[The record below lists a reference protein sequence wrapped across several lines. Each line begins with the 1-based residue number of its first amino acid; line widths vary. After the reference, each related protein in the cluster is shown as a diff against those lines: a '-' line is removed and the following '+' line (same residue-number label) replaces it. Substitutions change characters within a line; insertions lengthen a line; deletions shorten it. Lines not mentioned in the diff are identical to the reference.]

1 MKINSTIHNLLRLL
15 LVSSFF
21 QFGLMEET
29 KESLSSGRSFFSF
42 EDSVYSTYYNI
53 FHDGKHP
60 SILLGGRREEENEPK
75 GFQTLND
82 KQTTERVPSAEP
94 LVHTTPIS
102 KSSSLVPKVFFN
114 DDRSKIIFSPVIR
127 RSRRPKGSRRSLKFG
142 TKLKRRN
149 GFSSLKDQRKMF
161 SGDRLLYSLG
171 LEDEALRKNRDITT
185 TTTSRPTI
193 SKPHTT
199 FTHMNLF
206 ESLKVPVT
214 NSPDP
219 FVRKNLNPLRVKNDQ
234 DTEFRTTIDNSYF
247 PLNEATTTM
256 SNIVIPD
263 FSTES
268 VREDTFVPENSSPNK
283 EDTISKIQENKT
295 MVHRKYE
302 NKSEISRHE
311 NVFSNGSGH
320 EQKIKPDETE
330 FPNEYFDKPLR
341 AKNEQIFPGQAPKD
355 SEIGENED
363 IDYNIRRPE
372 ESITTVDPFNQNE
385 GNNQVQNERNNQVQ
399 KDENII
405 NHTFDHTATTHINVQ
420 TNFDA
425 KYIETTTNS
434 QQLASKI
441 EKNIDIK
448 HGENSVVNTFEHTP
462 STNINEHAN
471 FDDTLLETTTN
482 RQQFLEIYEDNTVFQ
497 QEENINTTDH
507 TTVTNIDE
515 SSKSDVNSIETA
527 TNIQGFENRN
537 EENTSSQQDEALTT
551 NEYEQTTP
559 TNINE
564 PSNSDVNFIETTTNS
579 EQFANQN
586 GENIVIK
593 PDENILIDVFEEAT
607 TTNINGPSN
616 FDVNFIETTT
626 NGQLFFS
633 QKNTAILQN
642 KNITTDA
649 FEEKSTTNINFDVNF
664 IETTTVTDQY
674 ENNPVTK
681 QDENI
686 IANAFE
692 HTTQGPINELTNF
705 HVKFNKSA
713 SISQSKDISPTTR
726 LYTTFP
732 KHQETIFPA
741 TNQEGS
747 SILNRMNNTH
757 DSSLNI
763 SKSIETSFPSQSFL
777 EQSQIVPPKIQN
789 DTKSTLSEKIHN
801 SVDFIKTVSEKMK
814 DFPSSPTFISNPS
827 HSTIYQGSQ
836 TPNNV
841 TLNTQTNSSIASINN
856 GLNVDRTIHN
866 LDPMKKPSEENDS
879 TKTLFIDLRSV
890 INLDK
895 GDTTTRI
902 HSEEDE
908 SITFSNEELTKEPIW
923 ETSTSYPTHPVDA
936 FTENTIYELETVI
949 PAKKELYNDSQ
960 LLSDNN
966 SGVVESTTPV
976 PGLDASTTT
985 FISVHENGN
994 FDVKTTS
1001 KTDIE
1006 IVDERL
1012 VNPPTDLLRKGIK
1025 VLNIGSEEVTTSLND
1040 LSNLDDENTS
1050 IETTTLFL
1058 KELKAIK
1065 INQKIHSATETP
1077 QSSRTNNII
1086 TTNKPFLSNEEPLK
1100 MLTDIFLPSGET
1112 EPITFQKPTQ
1122 NKKIYLDSDEPL
1134 AFSTLDSIMIDPN
1147 FDDIDFELETERPN
1161 SSLVLDNGIVKF
1173 SISTFIND
1181 PTHSNA
1187 SQIKGNGNNLS
1198 DTRSSET
1205 TTKPNFNYLIRNR
1218 NAAFVDQVQERSFY
1232 DILNTNN
1239 TSLIDNSSPRSGS
1252 HFILET
1258 KKAEDNSQ
1266 NKDLSNPVTTTTHH
1280 NLAPNINPIAKS
1292 NNTQRVDMETKLI
1305 DLNETTNSSN
1315 NASIPL
1321 KKHSHILNKLHAK
1334 LKDISVDQLQLI
1346 EDEIVDLI
1354 SFLGP
1359 DINLDVLE
1367 LRNLL
1372 NSSTNK
1378 RRGTIVEAIMR
1389 SNALRAKANLLQSK
1403 SKRIIEGKNVV
1414 LPEPLKTI
1422 LKNYGSRGLGQIL
1435 SIMSIKNPEGMAELL
1450 SGIFE
1455 YDTLNDKEKTIQEL
1469 IELTQRDPE
1478 AVGESFSTLIA
1489 NTLKNVNLSVSAPQ
1503 IKLPTTTQRPPELE
1517 PLTIAPTTF
1526 LSTLIQFIKGGTLSH
1541 KELIEELINSGLLPV
1556 EVTNIGK
1563 IPIVVGAKKNKEPLQ
1578 KEIKFEN
1585 VDIDDPKFDYE
1596 EFDLN
1601 SFFETTE
1608 RPNISNLNR
1617 NIEFITS
1624 KSNPEDLNYS
1634 HSTTSNIFDYRKAF
1648 QQTTTSSNQVPFDNN
1663 IETSQ
1668 GSSEQTTTE
1677 SSKQDFYPSKNTLSE
1692 TTTSFDSELAEIQ
1705 VETTQSPD
1713 ELFPSLL
1720 YTTTS
1725 SLHIL
1730 DTDFETIIT
1739 TTKYVSSPSVREN
1752 SFEETSINPIDEISQ
1767 ITQHSLTSN
1776 IDVLETTTGQPI
1788 SVSTPFVYETTES
1801 SLIDF
1806 DYLTSTLKQ
1815 ITDTTESFF
1824 FDSTTPSIGSIKKQ
1838 SGIFSSTALPSILSE
1853 VEEFIPDQL
1862 NFPTLS
1868 PLKMSPINSDDLR
1881 YKSTTTLSSSKINKA
1896 DSFGIFP
1903 TQTLKPLSTR
1913 TTIMNTL
1920 KMKQPLLIM
1929 NDEELDCLLS
1939 VLRLYKQGIISDS
1952 EFLELM
1958 HELKEDSQQQ
1968 MQPRIDDHEAPRF
1981 QIRPAPQIVQRKFD
1995 DSTRGFSHEFISN
2008 FPNAFSEFSQ
2018 DHIHDQFPTS
2028 SISNEDQ
2035 HSYTSRDYFSP
2046 QGKAKKFQTFSYTNH
2061 PPYPREP
2068 FGPPR
2073 SIRFEKSSFS

>member
-1 MKINSTIHNLLRLL
+1 
-15 LVSSFF
+15 
-21 QFGLMEET
+21 MEET

-102 KSSSLVPKVFFN
+102 KKDPA
-114 DDRSKIIFSPVIR
+114 D
-127 RSRRPKGSRRSLKFG
+127 PKGSRRSLKFG

-149 GFSSLKDQRKMF
+149 GFSSVKDQRKMF

-219 FVRKNLNPLRVKNDQ
+219 FVRKNLNPLRVKKDQ

-263 FSTES
+263 LSTVS
-268 VREDTFVPENSSPNK
+268 VREDTFVPENSLPNK

-302 NKSEISRHE
+302 NKSEISRYE
-311 NVFSNGSGH
+311 NVFSNGNGH

-363 IDYNIRRPE
+363 IDFNIRRPE

-385 GNNQVQNERNNQVQ
+385 GNNQVQNEGNNQVQ

-448 HGENSVVNTFEHTP
+448 HGENSVVNTFEHIP
-462 STNINEHAN
+462 STNINEHTN

-579 EQFANQN
+579 EQFVNQN

-616 FDVNFIETTT
+616 FD
-626 NGQLFFS
+626 
-633 QKNTAILQN
+633 NTAILLN

-692 HTTQGPINELTNF
+692 HTTQGPINQLTNF

-801 SVDFIKTVSEKMK
+801 SVDFIKTV
-814 DFPSSPTFISNPS
+814 
-827 HSTIYQGSQ
+827 
-836 TPNNV
+836 
-841 TLNTQTNSSIASINN
+841 
-856 GLNVDRTIHN
+856 
-866 LDPMKKPSEENDS
+866 
-879 TKTLFIDLRSV
+879 
-890 INLDK
+890 
-895 GDTTTRI
+895 
-902 HSEEDE
+902 
-908 SITFSNEELTKEPIW
+908 
-923 ETSTSYPTHPVDA
+923 
-936 FTENTIYELETVI
+936 
-949 PAKKELYNDSQ
+949 
-960 LLSDNN
+960 DNN

-1025 VLNIGSEEVTTSLND
+1025 VLNIGSEE
-1040 LSNLDDENTS
+1040 
-1050 IETTTLFL
+1050 
-1058 KELKAIK
+1058 ELKAIK

-1147 FDDIDFELETERPN
+1147 LDDIDFELETERPN

-1354 SFLGP
+1354 SLLGP

-1403 SKRIIEGKNVV
+1403 SKRII
-1414 LPEPLKTI
+1414 
-1422 LKNYGSRGLGQIL
+1422 
-1435 SIMSIKNPEGMAELL
+1435 EGMAELL

-1541 KELIEELINSGLLPV
+1541 KELIEELINS
-1556 EVTNIGK
+1556 
-1563 IPIVVGAKKNKEPLQ
+1563 
-1578 KEIKFEN
+1578 
-1585 VDIDDPKFDYE
+1585 
-1596 EFDLN
+1596 
-1601 SFFETTE
+1601 E
-1608 RPNISNLNR
+1608 RPDISNLNR

-1648 QQTTTSSNQVPFDNN
+1648 QQTTTSK
-1663 IETSQ
+1663 
-1668 GSSEQTTTE
+1668 QTTTE

-1806 DYLTSTLKQ
+1806 DYLTT
-1815 ITDTTESFF
+1815 
-1824 FDSTTPSIGSIKKQ
+1824 
-1838 SGIFSSTALPSILSE
+1838 LPSILSE